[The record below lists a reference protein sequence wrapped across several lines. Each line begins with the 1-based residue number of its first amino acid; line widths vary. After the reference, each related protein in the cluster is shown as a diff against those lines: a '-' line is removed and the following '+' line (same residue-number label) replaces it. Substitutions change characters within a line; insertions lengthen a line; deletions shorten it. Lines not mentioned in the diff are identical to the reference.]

1 MVKVNGVK
9 DVQHDDHKAF
19 EFMDKKEN
27 NVNVVSSFLALHEV
41 MESEQGRY
49 VSMDGK
55 GCDVSNN
62 SDLKDL
68 VEFSSVQYHSTPYFQ
83 FENIENICN
92 PISSDW
98 TPRKML
104 ILET

>member
-1 MVKVNGVK
+1 
-9 DVQHDDHKAF
+9 
-19 EFMDKKEN
+19 MDKKEN

-49 VSMDGK
+49 VSMDGE

-68 VEFSSVQYHSTPYFQ
+68 VEFSSV
-83 FENIENICN
+83 
-92 PISSDW
+92 
-98 TPRKML
+98 
-104 ILET
+104 